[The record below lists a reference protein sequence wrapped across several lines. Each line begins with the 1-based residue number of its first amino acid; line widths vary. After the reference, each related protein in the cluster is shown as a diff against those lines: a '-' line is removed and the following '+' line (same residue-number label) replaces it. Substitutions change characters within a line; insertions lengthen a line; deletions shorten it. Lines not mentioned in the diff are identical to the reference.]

1 MIIPIQLL
9 ITLSYI
15 PFSSWENHCM
25 RDGKEVIEEDFDV
38 LYGDPRRCPHHP
50 HITTSSPDGMFDT
63 PCNECECN
71 SDRCEEW

>member
-1 MIIPIQLL
+1 
-9 ITLSYI
+9 
-15 PFSSWENHCM
+15 M